1 MASTAIL
8 RATTAATA
16 PRMSS
21 SVLRGAVR
29 SYATSTPAKAHHRVL
44 IVGGG
49 TAGVTAA
56 AQLRALPQFSGLDVA
71 IIDPAKAHHYQPGWT
86 LVGSGLKPLDDMKKP
101 LDAVIPP
108 GVKHYPLSASTF
120 DPSNNLVKTSEGV
133 DFSYDYLVV
142 TPGLETNFAGVS
154 GLTEALADPSSQV
167 SSIYS
172 ANTVEQVWRN
182 IQSFKQGNAIF
193 TQPAGVIKCAGAPQK
208 IMWMAL
214 SQWQRDNVRD
224 KVKVTFATGAGAM
237 FAVPKYSQAL
247 EALRRERDVEGLFQH
262 NLVKVD
268 TKAKV
273 ATFQDLA
280 NGNKEV
286 QREFGFLHVVPPQ
299 KAFSWVA
306 KSPLADSAGWVD
318 VDKSTTQH
326 TKYPNVFSIGDASS
340 LPNSKTAAAITAQLP
355 VMVDNLAATM
365 GGAKSEE
372 LKASYDGYASCPLLT
387 GHNELML
394 CEFKY
399 GGVPKETFEGIFG
412 GQEVPNRAFYHLKK
426 DFFPWVYWNH
436 YVNGTWFGSNAFTR
450 PDTSAK

>member
-1 MASTAIL
+1 MASRTIL
-8 RATTAATA
+8 RATAAATA
-16 PRMSS
+16 PRMSTP
-21 SVLRGAVR
+21 VFRAAVR

-71 IIDPAKAHHYQPGWT
+71 IIDPAKTHHYQPGWT

-133 DFSYDYLVV
+133 DLSYDYLVV

-154 GLTEALADPSSQV
+154 GLTEALADPGSQV

-172 ANTVEQVWRN
+172 PDTVEQVWRN
-182 IQSFKQGNAIF
+182 IRSFKQGGSAIF

-224 KVKVTFATGAGAM
+224 QVKVTFATGAGAM

-247 EALRRERDVEGLFQH
+247 EALRKERNVEGLFQH

-268 TKAKV
+268 AKNKV

-286 QREFGFLHVVPPQ
+286 QREYGFLHVVPPQ

-306 KSPLADSAGWVD
+306 ESPLG
-318 VDKSTTQH
+318 KS
-326 TKYPNVFSIGDASS
+326 
-340 LPNSKTAAAITAQLP
+340 LL
-355 VMVDNLAATM
+355 
-365 GGAKSEE
+365 
-372 LKASYDGYASCPLLT
+372 CP
-387 GHNELML
+387 
-394 CEFKY
+394 C
-399 GGVPKETFEGIFG
+399 
-412 GQEVPNRAFYHLKK
+412 R
-426 DFFPWVYWNH
+426 
-436 YVNGTWFGSNAFTR
+436 
-450 PDTSAK
+450 